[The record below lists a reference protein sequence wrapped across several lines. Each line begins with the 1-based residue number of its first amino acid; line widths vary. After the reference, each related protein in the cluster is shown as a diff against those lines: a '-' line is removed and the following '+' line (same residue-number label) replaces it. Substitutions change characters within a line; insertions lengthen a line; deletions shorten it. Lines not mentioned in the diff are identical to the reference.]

1 MKSTRVG
8 SAVQTPEKFLE
19 VIRLPDI
26 QNRIMGAI
34 QSDGSF
40 ADELASF
47 DLLDDAPDIIDK
59 RPQAFPRIVR
69 AADKSCGE
77 TGFAPPFSCDAYSTR
92 DFRGDVRSVRM
103 NFDGSTGAH
112 TPQGL

>member
-1 MKSTRVG
+1 
-8 SAVQTPEKFLE
+8 
-19 VIRLPDI
+19 
-26 QNRIMGAI
+26 MGTI

-77 TGFAPPFSCDAYSTR
+77 TSFAPPFSCDAYSTG
-92 DFRGDVRSVRM
+92 DFRGDVKSTWM
-103 NFDGSTGAH
+103 NFGSSTGIQ
-112 TPQGL
+112 TRQGL